1 VTRIRLASADDAGAI
16 ARVQIAAW
24 RAAYADIVPAQFLA
38 SLDVGERVDR
48 WRTRISP
55 AADSGAPTFVAL
67 DTTDAV
73 RGFAHS
79 GPIRD
84 DDLSPEGRAEVYTVY
99 VDPVAWRRGIGSTLM
114 TAVDDFWGLSGIRE
128 LVLWTFED
136 NPAAR
141 TFYEQLGYTFDGTR
155 KIDDFGGTRIAEV
168 RYRRRMPIR
177 FSPAAS

>member
-1 VTRIRLASADDAGAI
+1 MTRVRLAAVEDASAI

-38 SLDVGERVDR
+38 SLDVGERADR
-48 WRTRISP
+48 WRTRIGP
-55 AADSGAPTFVAL
+55 TADAGAPTFVAL

-99 VDPVAWRRGIGSTLM
+99 VDPVAWRHGIGSTLM
-114 TAVDDFWGLSGIRE
+114 TAVEDFWRPSGIRE
-128 LVLWTFED
+128 LVLWAFED

-141 TFYEQLGYTFDGTR
+141 AFYVRLGYALDGTH

-168 RYRRRMPIR
+168 RFRRRLPLR
-177 FSPAAS
+177 FSPTAS